1 MDPNAP
7 VSLSL
12 AGTPA
17 LRRGAEPP
25 SPLAG
30 RDAALLAWLALQGPT
45 PRTRLAAL
53 LWPASPPADARNSLR
68 QRLFKLK
75 RQLGAELVVGQ
86 ATLALSPGV
95 VHDLDAADTLLAGC
109 GDTLPAEIGGEFA
122 DWLSREREQRGQRA
136 RHALATR
143 ADAAEAA
150 RDWPAAVA
158 AAQALLALDPLS
170 EAAHRRLM
178 RLHYLAGDRAAALLA
193 FDRCERLLKDEVG
206 TAPDAETLALLATVQ
221 AAALPATRALA
232 RAVPQVLR
240 PPRLVGRA
248 RELAALG
255 AALADGR
262 HAVVV
267 GEAGMGK
274 SRLLAEAREAAGG
287 SVAVSARP
295 GDADQPYAVFGRLV
309 RALREAGHEPPAS
322 LRPEFARFVPELGV
336 PAASRFEPAAFERVV
351 AQWLAPPPV
360 PLLVVDDL
368 HFADAASVELLA
380 RVAAVGGV
388 PPIAF
393 GARPA
398 DGAAALATL
407 ERLLGET
414 AGCEQV
420 LLAPLTEAEL
430 VELVDSLQ
438 LDGVAGD
445 ALAPRL
451 RRHTGGNPQFV
462 LETLRTLLIEGGGQ
476 VPAAGVL
483 PVPAGVGAVIERR
496 LKRLSAPALKLARVA
511 AVAAGDFS
519 VPLAAAVLGCDVL
532 DLADA
537 WAELESAQVLADHG
551 FAHDLVFEAVRAGL
565 PRPIARVLHAGVAG
579 QLERQ
584 GGAAAAVAQH
594 WLAAGDG
601 ERAVPAL
608 ERAAA
613 SAEAASR
620 LREAAELHTTLA
632 RLHGEAGRARE
643 RQAAALRAFIVRVE
657 VDEDPA
663 WADATLDALEA
674 SARGDAELAAVLEQR
689 ARVAATRW
697 DIDAGE
703 AVARRAIDAAR
714 RAGEPA
720 IECDSRVVLAQLL
733 LKKRRP
739 DEAAAVLAGAQAFV
753 ESGAALEQRFMYEQ
767 CMAWLALE
775 QERFTQAQRQWI
787 RCAELAAEQG
797 SMTNV
802 AVALG
807 YQMLSLGYLGRFGD
821 AADAGERQ
829 RALMLE
835 YRLYGDPYPL
845 IDLNLAHVYV
855 AAGRLADA
863 LAALARAEALPA
875 VHRPSL
881 ELRRAAVY
889 AALGQPGRARPFA
902 QRAFDES
909 QHDSQQLQPLLA
921 LLRIDHALHPDAG
934 LDAAARER
942 LRELDRLAAQSPKA
956 LPWVRTRLAEAEC
969 SRGEARVAAADAALS
984 RLAGGEM
991 YGLQVVAH
999 ARRAQGLLESGRVGA
1014 AREAVR
1020 TQLALSEAY
1029 GPETMS
1035 AGEAGL
1041 IAARVLREA
1050 GDPAAAGVLRAASD
1064 WLHRTLA
1071 HQVPAEFRES
1081 FVHRV
1086 PAHRELAALANQ
1098 LAALP
1103 APATA
1108 GRLAAS

>member
-12 AGTPA
+12 AVTPA
-17 LRRGAEPP
+17 WRRGTGAPL
-25 SPLAG
+25 PLAE
-30 RDAALLAWLALQGPT
+30 RDAALLAWLAVEGPT

-75 RQLGAELVVGQ
+75 RQLGTDLVAGQ
-86 ATLALSPGV
+86 ATVALAPGV
-95 VHDLDAADTLLAGC
+95 GHDLADAETLLAAC
-109 GDTLPAEIGGEFA
+109 SDTLAAEIGGELA
-122 DWLSREREQRGQRA
+122 AWLARERERRGQRA
-136 RHALATR
+136 RQALAAR
-143 ADAAEAA
+143 ADDAEAA

-206 TAPDAETLALLATVQ
+206 TPPDAETLALLATVQ

-248 RELAALG
+248 RELAALA
-255 AALADGR
+255 AALADDR
-262 HAVVV
+262 HAVVL

-274 SRLLAEAREAAGG
+274 SRLLAEAQDTAG
-287 SVAVSARP
+287 VAVSARP

-309 RALREAGHEPPAS
+309 RALRAAGHEPPAA
-322 LRPEFARFVPELGV
+322 LCPELARFVPELG
-336 PAASRFEPAAFERVV
+336 AAAARRLEPAALESAV
-351 AQWLAPPPV
+351 AAWLAQPPR
-360 PLLVVDDL
+360 LASLVVDDL

-380 RVAAVGGV
+380 RVATADGG
-388 PPIAF
+388 PPFAF

-407 ERLLGET
+407 ERLLGD
-414 AGCEQV
+414 AGRCEQV
-420 LLAPLTEAEL
+420 VLAPLADAEL
-430 VELVDSLQ
+430 AELVDSLQ
-438 LDGVAGD
+438 LEGLDGT

-462 LETLRTLLIEGGGQ
+462 LETLRTLLIEGGGR
-476 VPAAGVL
+476 VPAAGAL

-519 VPLAAAVLGCDVL
+519 VPLAAAVLGCDAL

-565 PRPIARVLHAGVAG
+565 PRPIARVLHAGVA
-579 QLERQ
+579 QRLEAQ
-584 GGAAAAVAQH
+584 GGPAAAVAQH
-594 WLAAGDG
+594 WLAAGEG

-613 SAEAASR
+613 QAEAASR
-620 LREAAELHTTLA
+620 MREAAELHTTLA
-632 RLHGEAGRARE
+632 RLHGEAGRATA

-657 VDEDPA
+657 VDDDAA
-663 WADATLDALEA
+663 WADAALDALEA
-674 SARGDAELAAVLEQR
+674 SAAGDGELAAVLEQR

-697 DIDAGE
+697 DLDAGE
-703 AVARRAIDAAR
+703 AVARRAIEAAR

-753 ESGAALEQRFMYEQ
+753 ERDAALEQRFMYEQ

-775 QERFTQAQRQWI
+775 QERFTQAHRQWL
-787 RCAELAAEQG
+787 RCAALAAEQG
-797 SMTNV
+797 SMSNV

-807 YQMLSLGYLGRFGD
+807 YQMLSLGYLGRFAD
-821 AADAGERQ
+821 AAEAGERQ

-835 YRLYGDPYPL
+835 YRLYGDPFPL
-845 IDLNLAHVYV
+845 VDLNLAHVYV
-855 AAGRLADA
+855 AAARHADA
-863 LAALARAEALPA
+863 LDALARAEALPA
-875 VHRPSL
+875 AHRPTL
-881 ELRRAAVY
+881 ELRRATVY
-889 AALGQPGRARPFA
+889 LALGQPGRARPFA
-902 QRAFDES
+902 QRALDS
-909 QHDSQQLQPLLA
+909 LQHDSQRLQPLLV
-921 LLRIDHALHPDAG
+921 LQRIEHALHPEAG
-934 LDAAARER
+934 LDTAARER

-956 LPWVRTRLAEAEC
+956 LPWVRTRLVEAEC
-969 SRGEARVAAADAALS
+969 GVGDARVAAADAALS
-984 RLAGGEM
+984 RLTGGEM

-999 ARRAQGLLESGRVGA
+999 ARRAQGLLETGRLGPALEA
-1014 AREAVR
+1014 AR
-1020 TQLALSEAY
+1020 TQLALAEAY
-1029 GPETMS
+1029 GPESMS
-1035 AGEAGL
+1035 PTEAGL

-1050 GDPAAAGVLRAASD
+1050 GDPAAAAVLRAASD
-1064 WLHRTLA
+1064 ALHRTLA

-1081 FVHRV
+1081 FLHRV

-1103 APATA
+1103 APAA
-1108 GRLAAS
+1108 VGRLAAG